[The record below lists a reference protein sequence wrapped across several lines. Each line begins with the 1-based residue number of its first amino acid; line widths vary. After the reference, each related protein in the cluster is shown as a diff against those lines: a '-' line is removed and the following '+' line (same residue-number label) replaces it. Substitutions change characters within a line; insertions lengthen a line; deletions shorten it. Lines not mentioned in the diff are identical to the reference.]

1 MRLASFFAL
10 RRKAIVGMNFRNIE
24 LIGRYNPR
32 SRYPLVD
39 NKLMT
44 KSLATESGVKVTEL
58 YATVERQSQLRKLH
72 DILLP
77 YSSFVI
83 KPDHGSG
90 GKGIVV
96 IVRRDG
102 DTFIK
107 SSAEAL
113 SLNDLRKHLS
123 NILSGLYSLGGRYDT
138 AIIEKV
144 VEFDPIFEHYSFEG
158 VPDIR
163 IIVYRGFPVMAMM
176 RCPTRASDGKANLH
190 QGAVGVGLDLR
201 DGSALSSVVRDTPVT
216 HHPDTHHDFAQ
227 LQVPQWQEVLTTA
240 ASCYEMT
247 GLGYLG
253 ADVVFDRSQGALLLE
268 LNARPGLA
276 IQIANGIGLHSRL
289 AQIDRQAVGQ
299 NPRERVRFSMHEL
312 TSQELAL
319 LEQSDKGKPS

>member
-1 MRLASFFAL
+1 MFWRL
-10 RRKAIVGMNFRNIE
+10 RRKGIIGMNYRNIE

-44 KSLATESGVKVTEL
+44 KALAEASGVPVTEL
-58 YATVERQSQLRKLH
+58 YATIERQSQLNRLH

-77 YSSFVI
+77 FESFVI

-96 IVRRDG
+96 ITHREN

-107 SSAEAL
+107 ASGDAL
-113 SLNDLRKHLS
+113 TLNDLRKHVS

-144 VEFDPIFEHYSFEG
+144 VTFDPMFKDYSFEG

-163 IIVYRGFPVMAMM
+163 IIVYRGYPVMAMM
-176 RCPTRASDGKANLH
+176 RCPTRESDGKANLH
-190 QGAVGVGLDLR
+190 QGAVGVGLNLR
-201 DGSALSSVVRDTPVT
+201 DGTALSAVIHDRPVT
-216 HHPDTHHDFAQ
+216 EHPDTHHDFAH
-227 LQVPQWQEVLTTA
+227 LKVPNWEAVLTMA
-240 ASCYEMT
+240 SSCYEMT

-253 ADVVFDRSQGALLLE
+253 ADIVFDKNAGALLLE

-276 IQIANGIGLHSRL
+276 IQIANGRGLRDRL
-289 AQIDRQAVGQ
+289 NAVDAQKQ
-299 NPRERVRFSMHEL
+299 PRSPEARVRFSMENL
-312 TSQELAL
+312 
-319 LEQSDKGKPS
+319 